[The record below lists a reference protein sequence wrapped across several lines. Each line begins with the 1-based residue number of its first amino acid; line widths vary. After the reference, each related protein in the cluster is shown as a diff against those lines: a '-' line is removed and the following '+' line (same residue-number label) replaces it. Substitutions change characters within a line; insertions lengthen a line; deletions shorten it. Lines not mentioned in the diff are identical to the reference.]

1 MLIAALA
8 EPPVRHTTFHP
19 PRGLRPVVA
28 FYRSNGQNGPLDH
41 DASSKAKV
49 AESLAGL
56 LGLDFTGEFDP
67 SLPSQA
73 PVYLVPSDT
82 LPSLAAARR
91 LGVRCADDLFG
102 GVVPAAFVA
111 TKVVSH
117 PLVRP
122 DAAAPPGWSS
132 RCADGVRD
140 AALPGYSVFDA
151 TDAREAAAR
160 LLRSGSLRVKDPVG
174 VGGVGQ
180 WVVRDAAELDEHLE
194 RIGGEALNRH
204 GLVLERNLHEVVTYS
219 VGQVR
224 VGHHRA
230 SYYGTQ
236 GLTPNHQGH
245 EVYGGSSLVVSRG
258 GFEDLLQNDLEP
270 QVRKAVEQALAYHRA
285 IMDGY
290 PELIASRCNYDVAYG
305 VDDRG
310 QPHGGVLEQS
320 WRIGGASGAEAAALH
335 ALAADP
341 SLQRV
346 KASTCEIYADQ
357 VQLPAGA
364 WLLYDG
370 PDRQGG
376 RLVKFAQV
384 TTDVDA

>member
-28 FYRSNGQNGPLDH
+28 FYRSDGGSGPLDH
-41 DASSKAKV
+41 DASSKSKV

-56 LGLDFTGEFDP
+56 LGLDFAGEFDL
-67 SLPSQA
+67 SLPA
-73 PVYLVPSDT
+73 HRPVYLVPSDT
-82 LPSLAAARR
+82 LPSMAAARR
-91 LGVRCADDLFG
+91 VGVRSIDDLFG

-111 TKVVSH
+111 SKVISH

-122 DAAAPPGWSS
+122 DAASPAGWSA

-140 AALPGYSVFDA
+140 AALPGYSVFSA
-151 TDAREAAAR
+151 ADAREAAAR
-160 LLRSGSLRVKDPVG
+160 LLRGGSLRLKDPAG
-174 VGGVGQ
+174 VGGIGQ
-180 WVVRDAAELDEHLE
+180 WVLTDAAALEEHLE
-194 RIGGEALNRH
+194 RIGDEAITRQ
-204 GLVLERNLHEVVTYS
+204 GLVLERNLHQVVTYS

-258 GFEDLLQNDLEP
+258 GFEDLLGVEMEP
-270 QVRKAVEQALAYHRA
+270 QVRRAVEQALAFHRA
-285 IMDGY
+285 VMTGY
-290 PELIASRCNYDVAYG
+290 PDLIASRCNYDVAFG
-305 VDDRG
+305 VDDHG
-310 QPHGGVLEQS
+310 QAHGGVLEQS

-335 ALAADP
+335 AFAADR
-341 SLQRV
+341 SLNRV
-346 KASTCEIYADQ
+346 RASTCEIYADQ
-357 VQLPAGA
+357 VQLPADA

-384 TTDVDA
+384 TKDVDA

>member
-28 FYRSNGQNGPLDH
+28 FYRSNGQSGPLDH

-67 SLPSQA
+67 AMPSQA
-73 PVYLVPSDT
+73 PVYLVPSET

-91 LGVRCADDLFG
+91 LGVRCVDDLFG

-111 TKVVSH
+111 TKVISH

-122 DAAAPPGWSS
+122 DAAAPPGWSPL
-132 RCADGVRD
+132 CADGVRD
-140 AALPGYSVFDA
+140 AALPGYSVFNA
-151 TDAREAAAR
+151 ADAREAASR
-160 LLRSGSLRVKDPVG
+160 LLLSGSLRVKDPVG
-174 VGGVGQ
+174 VGGLGQ
-180 WVVRDAAELDEHLE
+180 WVVRDASELDEHLE
-194 RIGGEALNRH
+194 RIGDEALSRH

-219 VGQVR
+219 IGQVR
-224 VGHHRA
+224 VGRHRA

-245 EVYGGSSLVVSRG
+245 EVYGGSSLIVSRG
-258 GFEDLLQNDLEP
+258 GFEDLLGHDLEP
-270 QVRKAVEQALAYHRA
+270 QVRQAVEQAVAYHRA
-285 IMDGY
+285 IMEGY

-341 SLQRV
+341 SLRRV

>member
-8 EPPVRHTTFHP
+8 EPPVRHTTLQP

-28 FYRSNGQNGPLDH
+28 FYRNNGQSGPLDH

-49 AESLAGL
+49 AESLAGV
-56 LGLDFTGEFDP
+56 LGLDFAGEFDP
-67 SLPSQA
+67 SMPAGS

-82 LPSLAAARR
+82 LPSMAAARR
-91 LGVRCADDLFG
+91 LGVHRVEDLFG

-117 PLVRP
+117 PLVQP
-122 DAAAPPGWSS
+122 DATAPPGWSTL
-132 RCADGVRD
+132 CAERIRD
-140 AALPGYSVFDA
+140 AALPGYSVFSA
-151 TDAREAAAR
+151 PDAREAAAR
-160 LLRSGSLRVKDPVG
+160 LLRGGSLRVKDPAG
-174 VGGVGQ
+174 VGGIGQ
-180 WVVRDAAELDEHLE
+180 WVVKDAAELDEHLD
-194 RIGGEALNRH
+194 RVGAEALSRH
-204 GLVLERNLHEVVTYS
+204 GLVLERNLREVVTYS
-219 VGQVR
+219 VGQVH
-224 VGHHRA
+224 VGPYRA

-236 GLTPNHQGH
+236 GLTNNHQGH

-258 GFEDLLQNDLEP
+258 SFDDLLGQPLEP
-270 QVRKAVEQALAYHRA
+270 EVRKAVEQALAFHRA
-285 IMDGY
+285 VMEGY
-290 PELIASRCNYDVAYG
+290 PDLIASRCNYDVAYG
-305 VDDRG
+305 VDDHG
-310 QPHGGVLEQS
+310 QAHGGVLEQS

-335 ALAADP
+335 AFAADS

-346 KASTCEIYADQ
+346 RASTCEIYADQ

>member
-8 EPPVRHTTFHP
+8 EPPVHHTTFHP

-28 FYRSNGQNGPLDH
+28 FYRSDGNGGPLDH

-49 AESLAGL
+49 AESLASL
-56 LGLDFTGEFDP
+56 LGLDFAGEFDL

-91 LGVRCADDLFG
+91 LGIRGVEDLFG

-122 DAAAPPGWSS
+122 DAAAPPGWSTL
-132 RCADGVRD
+132 CAESVRD
-140 AALPGYSVFDA
+140 AALPGYSVFSASDA
-151 TDAREAAAR
+151 HEAAVR
-160 LLRSGSLRVKDPVG
+160 LLRGGSLRVKDPAG
-174 VGGVGQ
+174 VGGLGQ
-180 WVVRDAAELDEHLE
+180 WVVRDEDELEEHLT
-194 RIGGEALNRH
+194 RFGDDMLGRH
-204 GLVLERNLHEVVTYS
+204 GLVLERNLNDVVTYS
-219 VGQVR
+219 VGHVR

-236 GLTPNHQGH
+236 GLTRNHQGLD
-245 EVYGGSSLVVSRG
+245 VYGGSSLVVCRG
-258 GFEDLLQNDLEP
+258 GFEDLLGHDMEP
-270 QVRKAVEQALAYHRA
+270 QVHQAVEQALAFHRA
-285 IMDGY
+285 IMQGY
-290 PELIASRCNYDVAYG
+290 PDLIASRCNYDVAFG
-305 VDDRG
+305 VDDHG
-310 QPHGGVLEQS
+310 QAHGGVLEQS

-335 ALAADP
+335 AFAADP

-346 KASTCEIYADQ
+346 RASTCEIYADQ

-384 TTDVDA
+384 TKDVDA